1 MLSCS
6 LAGGDASRGTRIGLS
21 SCSIPLKPIRNFKA
35 DSPRYPILVFG
46 RTFSDDMATD
56 RNNGANGR
64 GAIRLS
70 RQSNAKPVIE
80 NVNQFAKN
88 VAAVYGA
95 LDSKEFINATFRL
108 LQAAAPGCFAWM
120 MLRYSD
126 SRGAVCMS
134 SNGLRLEDE
143 MIAKRFYH
151 DYPGYR
157 FLMEHPGIK
166 ILPAKSILPESEELL
181 MSDLYWLCMLPMG
194 WRHALGLC
202 FWEERSLDGLD
213 CIFWIH
219 RTSALGDFTAA
230 EIKLLENLYPLI
242 DDARRRINK
251 LQAERSTLHSLEE
264 LVRDLPLATAVL
276 DWHLR
281 PVYHNQAG
289 SIECARWRVG
299 TIKAERADFKV
310 PHDLTQMCREMKRE
324 WCDTMGSGTRPARIK
339 REAQG
344 MNQNMRAII
353 TLIPSGDAAIGNPS
367 FLLQFVSFSKV
378 KAVVG
383 EKNLALLA
391 QLTPEERVVASLIC
405 EGKSND
411 DISTQLAKSI
421 WTVKRQIYSIFRK
434 LHLTNRTQLVML
446 LLQVL
451 GE

>member
-1 MLSCS
+1 
-6 LAGGDASRGTRIGLS
+6 
-21 SCSIPLKPIRNFKA
+21 
-35 DSPRYPILVFG
+35 
-46 RTFSDDMATD
+46 
-56 RNNGANGR
+56 
-64 GAIRLS
+64 
-70 RQSNAKPVIE
+70 
-80 NVNQFAKN
+80 
-88 VAAVYGA
+88 
-95 LDSKEFINATFRL
+95 
-108 LQAAAPGCFAWM
+108 
-120 MLRYSD
+120 
-126 SRGAVCMS
+126 MS

-143 MIAKRFYH
+143 MIAKHFFH
-151 DYPGYR
+151 DYSGCR
-157 FLMEHPGIK
+157 FLIEHPGIK
-166 ILPAKSILPESEELL
+166 ILPAKSILPEGEELL
-181 MSDLYWLCMLPMG
+181 MSRLYWLCMLPMG

-219 RTSALGDFTAA
+219 RTEALGDFTAA
-230 EIKLLENLYPLI
+230 EIRLLENLHPLI

-289 SIECARWRVG
+289 AIECTRWRLG
-299 TIKAERADFKV
+299 TIKSERADFKV
-310 PHDLTQMCREMKRE
+310 PHNLMQMCREMKRE
-324 WCDTMGSGTRPARIK
+324 WCDTIRSDTRPARIK
-339 REAQG
+339 REAQDVH
-344 MNQNMRAII
+344 QNMRAII
-353 TLIPSGDAAIGNPS
+353 TLIPSNDAAIGNPS

-378 KAVVG
+378 KAAPVVG

-446 LLQVL
+446 LLQAL
-451 GE
+451 GQ

>member
-1 MLSCS
+1 MQ
-6 LAGGDASRGTRIGLS
+6 IGLLG
-21 SCSIPLKPIRNFKA
+21 CSIPLKSICNLKA
-35 DSPRYPILVFG
+35 ESPCHPGLVFG

-70 RQSNAKPVIE
+70 RQSNAKPVGE
-80 NVNQFAKN
+80 NVNQFYKN

-108 LQAAAPGCFAWM
+108 LRAAAPGCFGCM

-126 SRGAVCMS
+126 SRSAVCMS

-143 MIAKRFYH
+143 IAEHFYH
-151 DYPGYR
+151 DYHDCR
-157 FLMEHPGIK
+157 FLIEHPGTK

-181 MSDLYWLCMLPMG
+181 TSRLYWLCMLPMG
-194 WRHALGLC
+194 WRNAIGLC
-202 FWEERSLDGLD
+202 FWEERSLNGLD
-213 CIFWIH
+213 CVFWIH
-219 RTSALGDFTAA
+219 RTAALGDFTAA
-230 EIKLLENLYPLI
+230 EIRLLENLHPLI

-276 DWHLR
+276 DWQLR
-281 PVYHNQAG
+281 PVYNNQAG
-289 SIECARWRVG
+289 SIECARWRLG
-299 TIKAERADFKV
+299 TSKTEHANFKV
-310 PHDLTQMCREMKRE
+310 PHDLMQMCREMKRE
-324 WCDTMGSGTRPARIK
+324 WCDTIRSNTRPGRIK
-339 REAQG
+339 REAQDAH
-344 MNQNMRAII
+344 QNMRAII
-353 TLIPSGDAAIGNPS
+353 TLIPSNDEAIGNPS

-378 KAVVG
+378 KAAPVVG

-446 LLQVL
+446 LLQAL
-451 GE
+451 GPQVIH